1 MLRAIGINVT
11 IFVVA
16 IIPNVKKL
24 KRFLFNWGSWNLWR
38 VTRLLAGLGSLLAG
52 ALQRDWLLAG
62 AGVFLMVHVYVNAC
76 AACQTSDCELPIKKY
91 DGQV

>member
-1 MLRAIGINVT
+1 MLRSIGINVT

-24 KRFLFNWGSWNLWR
+24 KRFQFNWGSWNLWR

-52 ALQRDWLLAG
+52 ALQRDWVLAG

>member
-1 MLRAIGINVT
+1 LLRAIGINVT